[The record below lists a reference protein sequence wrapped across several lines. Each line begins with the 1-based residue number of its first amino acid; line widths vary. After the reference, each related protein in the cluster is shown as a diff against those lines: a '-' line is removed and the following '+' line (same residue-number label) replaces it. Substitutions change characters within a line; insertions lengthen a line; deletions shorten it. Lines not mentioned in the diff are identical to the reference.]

1 MFHGELKICRIL
13 INISDAGKLF
23 IEKETSMN
31 AKQLITAVVYGCL
44 LLSASLCMAADR
56 EQSVRP
62 VLDKLLNAV
71 AANDYADFVADGT
84 EAFKAEVTKQVFED
98 VSTQIAPRLKEGYK
112 AVYMGELEQQDHQI
126 HLWTLEY
133 KDGGDDTMAK
143 LVLKDGKIAGFW
155 LQ

>member
-1 MFHGELKICRIL
+1 
-13 INISDAGKLF
+13 
-23 IEKETSMN
+23 
-31 AKQLITAVVYGCL
+31 
-44 LLSASLCMAADR
+44 MAADG

-71 AANDYADFVADGT
+71 EVNDYTGFVADGN
-84 EAFKAEVTKQVFED
+84 EAFKAEVTKQVFGD
-98 VSTQIAPRLKEGYK
+98 VSTQIAPRLKKGYK

-126 HLWTLEY
+126 HLWRLEY
-133 KDGGDDTMAK
+133 MDGGDETMAK